1 MLESVI
7 AFGFIISLFEFVII
21 SMIPPRTRLRVLG
34 CSRKKLLFHVS
45 MLSINMIVH
54 WGTAVGTMSATLAF
68 VCSIGVTWA
77 AAKVFGH
84 LVDDRYYHVGWVKYS
99 VEEIK

>member
-1 MLESVI
+1 MLETVL

-21 SMIPPRTRLRVLG
+21 AMIPPRTRLRVLG

-84 LVDDRYYHVGWVKYS
+84 LVDGRYYHVGWVKYS